1 MTLFTHFFF
10 LPPPPPSTCKWAFPL
25 PSLSLFFSFVVGKC
39 MWEPWA
45 ELAKQIIA
53 RSYKILKTKIWPSM
67 LKNSGLCESFFP
79 FYKPIS
85 SVVIADQWKWLANW
99 KFVQTNGHL
108 RWTLSVHQPLF
119 WAALSIMKYFG
130 RWRGCVSDTV
140 IIHVSDLY
148 CSYQLSVLKSWCTCQ
163 SPRRLLAELM
173 VVHNVLAV
181 LEKGEQ
187 VL

>member
-1 MTLFTHFFF
+1 MTLFTHF
-10 LPPPPPSTCKWAFPL
+10 
-25 PSLSLFFSFVVGKC
+25 FFSFVVGKC

-53 RSYKILKTKIWPSM
+53 RSYRILKTKIWPSM

>member
-1 MTLFTHFFF
+1 MSI
-10 LPPPPPSTCKWAFPL
+10 PPPPSFTF
-25 PSLSLFFSFVVGKC
+25 LFFCCGK
-39 MWEPWA
+39 MYVRTLSRA
-45 ELAKQIIA
+45 GQANNSSVY
-53 RSYKILKTKIWPSM
+53 RILKTKIWPSM

-119 WAALSIMKYFG
+119 WAALSIVKYFG